1 MAKMNRKK
9 ALDAMVKAHAAM
21 QTEILMRFHAEGM
34 ESSAMF
40 PLREE
45 IVSKIMRGVDPAVAV
60 DDGVG
65 AAIRLHR
72 IGRSANTNVPSFR
85 DLMDESDF
93 ELLKSL

>member
-21 QTEILMRFHAEGM
+21 QTDILVRFHAEGM
-34 ESSAMF
+34 DSSAMF
-40 PLREE
+40 PQREE
-45 IVSKIMRGVDPAVAV
+45 IVSKIMNGADPATAV
-60 DDGVG
+60 DDAVG

-72 IGRSANTNVPSFR
+72 IGRSTNTNVPSFR
-85 DLMDESDF
+85 DLMDASDL